1 MTPSSPKAGSPRL
14 ALLAL
19 LQRFGLTDLFR
30 ELRVIVL
37 RAART
42 ITRADARLISNY
54 LKTATAPRLQIGTG
68 RHVLTGWL
76 NTDYTPGKG
85 IAFLDATRRFPFRDQ
100 TFDFIFSEHMIE
112 HVPYRGGMSMLNECF
127 RVLKPNGLIRLATP
141 DMRFLIE
148 LYSRPEEGIHRPY
161 MEWAAGFAP
170 YGIPESEAIFVL
182 NNFMRDWGHQF
193 IWDEDR
199 LRRSLG
205 DVGFVDVTRKA
216 VLESSHEELRNLE
229 YASRMPEGFLRLE
242 SLVMEARKPGE
253 PRTAGHS

>member
-1 MTPSSPKAGSPRL
+1 
-14 ALLAL
+14 
-19 LQRFGLTDLFR
+19 
-30 ELRVIVL
+30 
-37 RAART
+37 
-42 ITRADARLISNY
+42 
-54 LKTATAPRLQIGTG
+54 
-68 RHVLTGWL
+68 
-76 NTDYTPGKG
+76 
-85 IAFLDATRRFPFRDQ
+85 
-100 TFDFIFSEHMIE
+100 
-112 HVPYRGGMSMLNECF
+112 
-127 RVLKPNGLIRLATP
+127 
-141 DMRFLIE
+141 
-148 LYSRPEEGIHRPY
+148 

-242 SLVMEARKPGE
+242 TLVMEARKPG
-253 PRTAGHS
+253 